1 MTEDNLVTAQNIA
14 VFAVSTA
21 AALLLSALMPS
32 KKEKSK
38 SKKTGKK
45 KFLPLKLF
53 VICLSVIGSAAQ
65 RGKLAAKTD
74 EIVSKEQEN
83 EKIKVEN
90 AVLFNPEDI

>member
-1 MTEDNLVTAQNIA
+1 
-14 VFAVSTA
+14 
-21 AALLLSALMPS
+21 MPF
-32 KKEKSK
+32 
-38 SKKTGKK
+38 GYR
-45 KFLPLKLF
+45 
-53 VICLSVIGSAAQ
+53 IAAQ